1 MLAASQRFPVRTQG
15 QDLNNCH
22 SSLYVIICCR
32 NEQYQEELWRRSIDY
47 LREHLSP
54 EILEKYGG
62 TQTQPETTTEPSPA
76 ATQETEHTES
86 TATQETEP
94 TESTATQETEPTE
107 STATQVEPT
116 DTAPN
121 SAGVTLYYWCHIVY
135 CV

>member
-1 MLAASQRFPVRTQG
+1 MLCV
-15 QDLNNCH
+15 
-22 SSLYVIICCR
+22 YR

-62 TQTQPETTTEPSPA
+62 TQTQPETTTEPSTA

-86 TATQETEP
+86 TARQETEPTESTTTQETEP

-107 STATQVEPT
+107 STVNLVAAA
-116 DTAPN
+116 DDKDK
-121 SAGVTLYYWCHIVY
+121 
-135 CV
+135 